1 MSLHIAQIIDCH
13 LQAHASTHYK
23 GVDADAHLDQCLTW
37 LQQNAQVDLL
47 MLTGDLS
54 HFGSAMAYQRLQ
66 KKLSGLAYPCIWL
79 AGNHDHC
86 ETMQQISGQPVE
98 ELRVLDYDHWR
109 LLILNTTDAPDGHG
123 GGSIARHQ
131 MAQMKPL
138 LEVDAGRS
146 VCVFMHHNAV
156 PVHSL
161 WQDDIMLGNAQ
172 EFTRLIASNPQ
183 VKAVICGHV
192 HQQLDRFVG
201 ATRFLATP
209 SSAVQFACQQQK
221 FKVQEELGPGLR
233 LLNLLE
239 DGQVNTKIQR
249 LPKL

>member
-1 MSLHIAQIIDCH
+1 
-13 LQAHASTHYK
+13 
-23 GVDADAHLDQCLTW
+23 
-37 LQQNAQVDLL
+37 
-47 MLTGDLS
+47 
-54 HFGSAMAYQRLQ
+54 
-66 KKLSGLAYPCIWL
+66 
-79 AGNHDHC
+79 
-86 ETMQQISGQPVE
+86 
-98 ELRVLDYDHWR
+98 
-109 LLILNTTDAPDGHG
+109 
-123 GGSIARHQ
+123 
-131 MAQMKPL
+131 
-138 LEVDAGRS
+138 
-146 VCVFMHHNAV
+146 
-156 PVHSL
+156 
-161 WQDDIMLGNAQ
+161 MLGNAQ